1 MLVAAAAAGGGAAC
15 TPSGVCPDPVDG
27 ADVPET
33 SVDASALSE
42 QSFNVPTGPATTIPL
57 TGCAGPGYAAA
68 FAVGSQT
75 FQLTLDTGS
84 GTLAVA
90 SSSCSDC
97 GVSPTYTPGAG
108 AVDQH
113 MPVSDS
119 YLLGSWQGDIVTD
132 SVQLAG
138 TGAVTM
144 NLAAITSQ
152 TGFFMATGCGAQ
164 SFAPEGIVGLGPS
177 ALARTGTDA
186 FVTKLKQVGA
196 AANVMAFEFCA
207 QGGQLM
213 MGAVDPV
220 GAALSGPA
228 VYTPMTASQ
237 YYSVAL
243 DDLQVGGVS
252 LGFSATDFGVVAVDT
267 GTSVLALPEPI
278 FSALTS
284 KIEGLPAF
292 AAAFDGQTQW
302 LGTTTC
308 VQSSFTASE
317 LDAMLPELTLAFP
330 GANAAAAAVT
340 LKATASYL
348 PATPSNGTTFYCS
361 GVAQNPAT
369 SGTILGTSIMRAQM
383 AIFDLDASTIGFA
396 PQTFCN

>member
-1 MLVAAAAAGGGAAC
+1 
-15 TPSGVCPDPVDG
+15 
-27 ADVPET
+27 
-33 SVDASALSE
+33 
-42 QSFNVPTGPATTIPL
+42 
-57 TGCAGPGYAAA
+57 
-68 FAVGSQT
+68 
-75 FQLTLDTGS
+75 
-84 GTLAVA
+84 
-90 SSSCSDC
+90 
-97 GVSPTYTPGAG
+97 
-108 AVDQH
+108 
-113 MPVSDS
+113 
-119 YLLGSWQGDIVTD
+119 
-132 SVQLAG
+132 
-138 TGAVTM
+138 
-144 NLAAITSQ
+144 
-152 TGFFMATGCGAQ
+152 
-164 SFAPEGIVGLGPS
+164 
-177 ALARTGTDA
+177 
-186 FVTKLKQVGA
+186 
-196 AANVMAFEFCA
+196 
-207 QGGQLM
+207 M